1 VRWVP
6 GTLFGKTAVALM
18 VAFLYFAFFA
28 FAAVV
33 HYVQVPVARQAAED
47 LATFLLLT
55 GRAWSSLPPADRE
68 HYAAEVLRG
77 HDVAVSDAS
86 VPLLERPA
94 YRPFPALV
102 EAAVQARTRA
112 PTALRMSTAQDGRR
126 WYWLEMNEPGGGV
139 RVGFPEN
146 RTGTHV
152 PTALIS
158 VLAASAGL
166 VLVTAMTLASR
177 ISRPLERL
185 SAAVESLG
193 KGLEPERLPEQGP
206 TELVTL
212 IRQFNRMTL
221 QVRELLANR
230 TTLLAGISHDLRTP
244 LARLRVAIEML
255 PEEVDSDLVQGMT
268 RDLEEMNRLIGVAL
282 ELAHDLAAG
291 KREVVDLN
299 EVVQAVVE
307 GARRVGG
314 AVRWTPGPPCRQNVN
329 VTALRRVLDN
339 LMGNALRYG
348 RGLMVTVEL
357 ECGTDGVVVRVLDRG
372 PGIPEEEREAVFR
385 PFHRLERSRSTD
397 TGGSGL
403 GLAIARQL
411 SEANGWRLTLG
422 SRDGGGTVAELVLP
436 RLALPSGLPE
446 EAGS

>member
-1 VRWVP
+1 MRWVP
-6 GTLFGKTAVALM
+6 GTLFGKTAVTLM

-47 LATFLLLT
+47 LATFLLLV
-55 GRAWSSLPPADRE
+55 GRAWSSLPLADRE

-77 HDVAVSDAS
+77 HDVAVTDAS
-86 VPLLERPA
+86 APLVERPG

-102 EAAVQARTRA
+102 EAAVQARTQV
-112 PTALRMSTAQDGRR
+112 PTALRMSVAEDGQR
-126 WYWLEMNEPGGGV
+126 WYWLEMDDPAGV
-139 RVGFPEN
+139 RVGFAEN

-185 SAAVESLG
+185 SAAAESLG

-206 TELVTL
+206 AELVTL
-212 IRQFNRMTL
+212 IQQFNRMTD

-255 PEEVDSDLVQGMT
+255 PEEVDSELVQGMV
-268 RDLEEMNRLIGVAL
+268 RDLDEMNRLIGVAL

-291 KREVVDLN
+291 KREAVDLN

-307 GARRVGG
+307 GARQVGG
-314 AVRWTPGPPCRQNVN
+314 AVGWTPGPPCRQSVN
-329 VTALRRVLDN
+329 VTALRRILDN

-348 RGLMVTVEL
+348 SGLLVTVEL
-357 ECGTDGVVVRVLDRG
+357 ECGTDAVAVRVLDRG

-411 SEANGWRLTLG
+411 SDANGWRLTLD
-422 SRDGGGTVAELVLP
+422 SREGGGTVAELGLP
-436 RLALPSGLPE
+436 GRRLISALPE
-446 EAGS
+446 EGRP

>member
-1 VRWVP
+1 MRWVP

-126 WYWLEMNEPGGGV
+126 WYWLEMNEPAGGV

-177 ISRPLERL
+177 ISRPLDKK
-185 SAAVESLG
+185 SCC
-193 KGLEPERLPEQGP
+193 
-206 TELVTL
+206 LV
-212 IRQFNRMTL
+212 R
-221 QVRELLANR
+221 
-230 TTLLAGISHDLRTP
+230 HDLLHDRIRED
-244 LARLRVAIEML
+244 LSRRDDRDSRRIQIHKLRRYL
-255 PEEVDSDLVQGMT
+255 SDRIL
-268 RDLEEMNRLIGVAL
+268 
-282 ELAHDLAAG
+282 
-291 KREVVDLN
+291 KR
-299 EVVQAVVE
+299 
-307 GARRVGG
+307 
-314 AVRWTPGPPCRQNVN
+314 C
-329 VTALRRVLDN
+329 ALRI
-339 LMGNALRYG
+339 
-348 RGLMVTVEL
+348 
-357 ECGTDGVVVRVLDRG
+357 
-372 PGIPEEEREAVFR
+372 GI
-385 PFHRLERSRSTD
+385 HRLADEQHSPDRVRKFRFQTF
-397 TGGSGL
+397 
-403 GLAIARQL
+403 
-411 SEANGWRLTLG
+411 
-422 SRDGGGTVAELVLP
+422 
-436 RLALPSGLPE
+436 
-446 EAGS
+446 